1 MSVTVYV
8 LLVAI
13 MLCSRG
19 RMHVTYFSRPADR
32 WEGAMGADGSGAGG
46 VEFDLIKKRKIRGAV
61 RSGPA
66 KQEGRLRCM
75 WHRCREGVI
84 MR

>member
-1 MSVTVYV
+1 
-8 LLVAI
+8 
-13 MLCSRG
+13 
-19 RMHVTYFSRPADR
+19 
-32 WEGAMGADGSGAGG
+32 MGADGSGAGG